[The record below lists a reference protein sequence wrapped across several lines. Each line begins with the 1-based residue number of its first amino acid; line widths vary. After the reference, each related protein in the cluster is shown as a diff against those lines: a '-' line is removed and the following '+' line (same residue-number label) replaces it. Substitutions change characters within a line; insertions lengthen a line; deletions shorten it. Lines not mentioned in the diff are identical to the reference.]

1 MPFASSFLN
10 ETSNFNN
17 NRSIDLTK
25 NASLDL
31 TKVEPDLNW
40 VALGGSWDPAVI
52 GETADLDLSA
62 FLLGDNGKVLRI
74 PEDIIYFKNMQ
85 ARGISLDG
93 DNRTGEGDGDD
104 ETIQINLTEIEP
116 RVKSIIF
123 IITIFNAKEKNQTFG
138 MIKNAQVRLINK
150 EDNDRE
156 LLKYDLSENYS
167 TETGVVACSLTRNS
181 INGWTFKALG
191 EGFVGDLNTLLGK
204 YA

>member
-1 MPFASSFLN
+1 MLQVFLN

-104 ETIQINLTEIEP
+104 ETIQINLKEIEP

-123 IITIFNAKEKNQTFG
+123 IITIFNAKEK
-138 MIKNAQVRLINK
+138 IK
-150 EDNDRE
+150 
-156 LLKYDLSENYS
+156 LL
-167 TETGVVACSLTRNS
+167 V
-181 INGWTFKALG
+181 
-191 EGFVGDLNTLLGK
+191 
-204 YA
+204 

>member
-104 ETIQINLTEIEP
+104 ETIQINLKEIEP

-150 EDNDRE
+150 EDND
-156 LLKYDLSENYS
+156 KI
-167 TETGVVACSLTRNS
+167 G
-181 INGWTFKALG
+181 
-191 EGFVGDLNTLLGK
+191 
-204 YA
+204 

>member
-93 DNRTGEGDGDD
+93 DNRTGAGAGDD
-104 ETIQINLTEIEP
+104 EVISVNLKQVAPNVEKILLAVTIYDAVN
-116 RVKSIIF
+116 RR
-123 IITIFNAKEKNQTFG
+123 QTFG
-138 MIKNAQVRLINK
+138 QVNNSYIRLIDKNENK
-150 EDNDRE
+150 EIARFD
-156 LLKYDLSENYS
+156 LKDNYS
-167 TETGVVACSLTRNS
+167 TETAVIFGELVRNGSNWAFHS
-181 INGWTFKALG
+181 IGDG
-191 EGFVGDLNTLLGK
+191 HQVDLNGLLA
-204 YA
+204 YFS